1 MENLGRID
9 NLVEINKTRI
19 FKINK
24 LDKIDK
30 SFKMD
35 NLFFKQMRRINQVG

>member
-9 NLVEINKTRI
+9 NLVWINKINRI

-24 LDKIDK
+24 LDK
-30 SFKMD
+30 SFKIRW
-35 NLFFKQMRRINQVG
+35 FFWIDEKNKLG